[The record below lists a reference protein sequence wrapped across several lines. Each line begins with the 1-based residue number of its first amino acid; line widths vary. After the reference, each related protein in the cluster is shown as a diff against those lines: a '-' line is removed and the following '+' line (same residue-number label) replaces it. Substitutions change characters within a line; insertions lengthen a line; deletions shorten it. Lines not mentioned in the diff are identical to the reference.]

1 MASQKESLDQAVER
15 VHSAVNKHISGG
27 AIDDLDNMSVKEL
40 KLKVLGETEK
50 VVSNDEKASVISVVV
65 LVVFT

>member
-1 MASQKESLDQAVER
+1 MANQKESFDQAIER
-15 VHSAVNKHISGG
+15 VHAAVNKHISGG
-27 AIDDLDNMSVKEL
+27 AIDDLDNMTVKEL

-65 LVVFT
+65 LVIFT